1 MKLLIVESPTKAKTI
16 SRFVG
21 SDFDV
26 VSSKGHIRDL
36 PKSKM
41 GVDTENNFEPTYII
55 PTDAKATVKSLKE
68 KAKKSDE
75 IYFATDEDR
84 EGEAISWHLENILKP
99 AKGEG
104 KRIVFHEITKKALDE
119 ALKSPRELNLSLVD
133 AQQARRILDRL
144 VGYELSPF
152 LWKKVAR
159 GLSAGRVQSAA
170 MRIIAKREEEINA
183 FKPQKYFGIDIE
195 YEKDNIV
202 FPGKL
207 EKIAG
212 KKVDKLEIDK
222 KSKADEILE
231 KLNSNPHTV
240 ERVSKSVRKKSP
252 SAPFTTSTLQ
262 QEASKKLGY
271 SSKQTMMLA
280 QQLYEGIE
288 IGSEGRQGLITYMR
302 TDSTNLATEAV
313 DEIRKTIET
322 NFGKDYL
329 ATEPRVFK
337 KKNKNAQEAHEAIR
351 PTLSSRLPE
360 SIKQYL
366 EPKQFN
372 VYRLIWERTVACQM
386 QEAEFDAVSVDI
398 KSADVLIRA
407 NGNTVKFDGFLKVYR
422 SGNGEKILPEFKEK
436 DEVKPKSIKSEEKS
450 TEPPARYT
458 EAGLIKALEEEGI
471 GRPST
476 YAPTIST
483 IIARKYIEKNIED
496 KKLYP
501 TEIGIL
507 VDKVMKEHFPKIV
520 DLKFTAFM
528 EEELDK
534 IANGEKKWQPVIGDF
549 YKPFKEN
556 LTEKE
561 KTVDKK
567 ALTEET
573 TDKKC
578 EKCGSPMVIKMGRF
592 GKFLACSKYPE
603 CKNTKQI
610 DKNGYVQK
618 EETTNKKCSKC
629 GKPMVIKYGR
639 FGKFLGCSGY
649 PECKNIE
656 GIENKTGVKCPECKK
671 GDIVIRRSKR
681 GRIFYGC
688 NKYPDCKFA
697 LWQKPINE
705 LCPKCKSIL
714 VIQSKNKIK
723 CSNKECDF
731 MKEQK

>member
-55 PTDAKATVKSLKE
+55 PTDAKATVKSLTE

-99 AKGEG
+99 AKGKG

-119 ALKSPRELNLSLVD
+119 ALKSPREINLSLVD

-222 KSKADEILE
+222 KPKADEILK
-231 KLNSNPHTV
+231 KLNSNPHIV
-240 ERVSKSVRKKSP
+240 EKVSKSVRKKSP

-322 NFGKDYL
+322 NFGKKYL
-329 ATEPRVFK
+329 AAEPRIFK
-337 KKNKNAQEAHEAIR
+337 KKSKNAQEAHEAIR
-351 PTLSSRLPE
+351 PTLSKRLPE
-360 SIKQYL
+360 AIKQYL

-372 VYRLIWERTVACQM
+372 IYRLIWERTVACQM
-386 QEAEFDAVSVDI
+386 QDAEFDAVSVDI

-422 SGNGEKILPEFKEK
+422 SGNGEKILPELKEK

-501 TEIGIL
+501 SEIGML

-556 LTEKE
+556 LVEKE

-578 EKCGSPMVIKMGRF
+578 EKCGSPMIIKMGRF

-603 CKNTKQI
+603 CKNTKQL
-610 DKNGYVQK
+610 DKNGDVQK
-618 EETTNKKCSKC
+618 EETTDKKCEKC

-671 GDIVIRRSKR
+671 GDIIARKSKR

-697 LWQKPINE
+697 LWQKPTNE
-705 LCPKCKSIL
+705 VCPKCKSIL

-731 MKEQK
+731 TKEQE